1 MLGWGDAGGCSDQH
15 EQTEEGGGGGGMYE
29 DVPKVKVADHMSK
42 TNLLA
47 DLIILW

>member
-15 EQTEEGGGGGGMYE
+15 EQTEEGGGGGMYE